1 MFYRKAALSN
11 LVCISLLGISSYSF
25 SSEQAIENLEQEIDG
40 YTLTLN
46 NDAEQCSLNIG
57 VDDKEEQLT
66 LSLDSPCYWVTQPDS
81 SEARHYPYPSENVS
95 HTFLV
100 AGTAL
105 DWDDEKKTYH
115 KLPTDKYC
123 SQYIQGISINTDKTN
138 SVGETML
145 APNCVGVS
153 FDEKVFHGVAL
164 DKSASLSSE
173 PIEQLDNAQE
183 EQEEGFLESIKK
195 TFNNLFKSEEA
206 P

>member
-1 MFYRKAALSN
+1 MT
-11 LVCISLLGISSYSF
+11 
-25 SSEQAIENLEQEIDG
+25 IEVDG
-40 YTLTLN
+40 
-46 NDAEQCSLNIG
+46 
-57 VDDKEEQLT
+57 KEEQLT

-81 SEARHYPYPSENVS
+81 GKAKHYPYPSENVS

-105 DWDDEKKTYH
+105 DWNDEKKTYH

-123 SQYIQGISINTDKTN
+123 SQYIQGVSINTDKT
-138 SVGETML
+138 SLVGEATL
-145 APNCVGVS
+145 APNCVGVT

-164 DKSASLSSE
+164 DKSASLSAE
-173 PIEQLDNAQE
+173 PMEKRDSVQE

-195 TFNNLFKSEEA
+195 TFNNLFKSDEET